1 VNQFNQQEGTLS
13 GVPSIE
19 AELPEWVDCDSDF
32 SVALEHAGLAL
43 LHSEDCRPWTWHH
56 MYLFNLPP
64 WRRDVIV
71 QMCQDQLMV
80 PLLSWEFAAELLHE
94 ALGEPEPM
102 FGEINPSDMYD
113 IDDDPHLPQDEVL
126 VEDEHDYTDDEMD
139 LGYRVDYDEDGT
151 NWDSNDQASEQFGVD
166 DEDQDYPE
174 SHYESEDDD
183 DVP

>member
-1 VNQFNQQEGTLS
+1 
-13 GVPSIE
+13 
-19 AELPEWVDCDSDF
+19 
-32 SVALEHAGLAL
+32 
-43 LHSEDCRPWTWHH
+43 
-56 MYLFNLPP
+56 
-64 WRRDVIV
+64 
-71 QMCQDQLMV
+71 
-80 PLLSWEFAAELLHE
+80 
-94 ALGEPEPM
+94 M

-113 IDDDPHLPQDEVL
+113 IDDDPHPPQDEVL

-183 DVP
+183 DVS